1 MPAFQLGPLVLPT
14 GPLLLLVA
22 WAVATLIAWLQ
33 RRQGRVDVG
42 NMLTALLFI
51 GILGA
56 RFGYIL
62 LHWSAYRGHFLDVL
76 ALNDGGY
83 SAVAGLLTGVLVG
96 AIWLWRRPVLRR
108 PLLHSALAGVL
119 IYLLGVGLMGLVKPT
134 MATLPDLLLSR
145 LDGGSQSL
153 STLRGQPV
161 ILNLWASWCGPCRRE
176 MPRLVTA
183 ANHHHKVRIVLVNE
197 GESASTVA
205 KFLHQAHLSPPEVLL
220 DPRQQLLRLAHSPG
234 LPTTLF
240 LDPSGRVTK
249 VHIGELSAA
258 SLQAGIN
265 ELEVTAGTDRR
276 RR

>member
-1 MPAFQLGPLVLPT
+1 MPAFQLGSLVLPT

-22 WAVATLIAWLQ
+22 WAVAALIAWLE

-42 NMLTALLFI
+42 NVLTVLLFI
-51 GILGA
+51 GIFGA
-56 RFGYIL
+56 RLGYIL
-62 LHWSAYRGHFLDVL
+62 LHWSAYRGHLMDML

-83 SAVAGLLTGVLVG
+83 SAAAGLLLGTLVA
-96 AIWLWRRPVLRR
+96 AIWLWQRPTLRQ

-119 IYLLGVGLMGLVKPT
+119 IYLLGIGLMGFAKPAV
-134 MATLPDLLLSR
+134 ATLPDLLLSR

-153 STLRGQPV
+153 AALRGQPV
-161 ILNLWASWCGPCRRE
+161 VLNLWASWCGPCRRE
-176 MPRLVTA
+176 MPMLVAA
-183 ANHHHKVRIVLVNE
+183 ANHDHKVRIVLVNE
-197 GESASTVA
+197 GESIRTIAA
-205 KFLHQAHLSPPEVLL
+205 FLHQADLSPPEVLL

-240 LDPSGRVTK
+240 LNPTGRVTK

-265 ELEVTAGTDRR
+265 ELNSTGSRDRY
-276 RR
+276 